1 MKCAS
6 FGVASA
12 PVKRGDCDHED
23 DQTDQRHALQERVL
37 LLFEG
42 QQRERHGGKP
52 E

>member
-1 MKCAS
+1 MRQLRRRQRARE
-6 FGVASA
+6 G
-12 PVKRGDCDHED
+12 GDCDHED